1 MWIAQYEV
9 NKPENSGTW
18 KSWAGWQYTDVGRV
32 SGISNN
38 VDRDK
43 FTKEIFMSEGTQ
55 IPDTEKPKPDEEDD
69 KTTTKKKK
77 NKMGRHIISASYKIQ
92 HNSCR
97 ACKVKQYS
105 ESKLD
110 ICRKLFNS
118 SC

>member
-55 IPDTEKPKPDEEDD
+55 IQIQKNQNQTRKM
-69 KTTTKKKK
+69 TKQQLKK
-77 NKMGRHIISASYKIQ
+77 
-92 HNSCR
+92 
-97 ACKVKQYS
+97 
-105 ESKLD
+105 
-110 ICRKLFNS
+110 
-118 SC
+118 